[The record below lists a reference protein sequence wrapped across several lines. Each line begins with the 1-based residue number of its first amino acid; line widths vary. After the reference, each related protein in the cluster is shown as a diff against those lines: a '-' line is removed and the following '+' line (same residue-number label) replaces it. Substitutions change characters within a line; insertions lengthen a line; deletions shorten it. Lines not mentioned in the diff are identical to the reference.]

1 MTGLN
6 SITNTKRIAFLL
18 LKAKIGRFRPFFT
31 FASGAA
37 GVFFVSR
44 LLEVNFILPVFLL
57 SLVLLFGSL
66 YKNSSSKPYSLLNLT
81 FLYILVFAGAYFVIQ
96 NKVSLFYTP
105 FCLIS
110 MLAIILFDET
120 VISFLLTLA
129 AAVTVS
135 ILAGNNLAAGIVFLT
150 SGTVAIIMTKGARKR
165 STVIN
170 AGIAAG
176 IIQAVLLFFTR
187 GLLLRDPAE
196 YIIAPVNGLA
206 CGIIVLGILPIFEH
220 LFKTITNISLLELAD
235 FNHPL
240 LNRIM
245 LEAPGTYH
253 HSLIVGNLADAACR
267 AVGANSL
274 LARIGAYYHDA
285 GKLAKPGY
293 FSENQDLAN
302 NKHEELSPTIS
313 RLIIMNHVKEG
324 VELARKH
331 HLSPILVDF
340 IQQHHGNSL
349 VYYFYRKALESL
361 EADQELK
368 EEGFRYPG
376 PKPDTKEKAI
386 VMLAD
391 AVEATVRALKEP
403 TPARIE
409 EVVHKIRNNKFI
421 DGQLD
426 ECDLTLKD
434 LEKIAGVFIRVL
446 SGIYHARI
454 DYRENTPPN
463 GTQTG

>member
-1 MTGLN
+1 MTGLR
-6 SITNTKRIAFLL
+6 SISNTKTISFLRL
-18 LKAKIGRFRPFFT
+18 AKKIGRFRPFIT
-31 FASGAA
+31 FAAGTAA
-37 GVFFVSR
+37 VFFISS
-44 LLEVNFILPVFLL
+44 LLAVNFILPVFLL
-57 SLVLLFGSL
+57 SLVLLFGFL
-66 YKNSSSKPYSLLNLT
+66 YKNSASKPYSLLNLT
-81 FLYILVFAGAYFVIQ
+81 FLYVLVFAAAYFIIQ
-96 NKVSLFYTP
+96 NNVSLFYTP
-105 FCLIS
+105 FCMIS

-129 AAVTVS
+129 SAMTVS
-135 ILAGNNLAAGIVFLT
+135 VLAGNNLTAGLIFLT
-150 SGTVAIIMTKGARKR
+150 SGTAAIITARGARKR
-165 STVIN
+165 ITVIN

-176 IIQAVLLFFTR
+176 IIQAALLFLTR
-187 GLLLRDPAE
+187 GSLILSNPVE
-196 YIIAPVNGLA
+196 YIIALVNGLA
-206 CGIIVLGILPIFEH
+206 CGIIVLGVLPIFEH

-293 FSENQDLAN
+293 FSENQNLED

-324 VELARKH
+324 VELARKY
-331 HLSPILVDF
+331 HLSPILLDF
-340 IQQHHGNSL
+340 IQQHHGSSL

-361 EADQELK
+361 EEDHEIK

-386 VMLAD
+386 VLLAD
-391 AVEATVRALKEP
+391 SVEATARALKEP

-409 EVVHKIRNNKFI
+409 EVVHKTINNKFI

-434 LEKIAGVFIRVL
+434 LEKIASIFIRVL
-446 SGIYHARI
+446 SGIYHARV
-454 DYRENTPPN
+454 DYKENTPHD
-463 GTQTG
+463 GI

>member
-1 MTGLN
+1 MTGLS
-6 SITNTKRIAFLL
+6 SITNTKKISLL
-18 LKAKIGRFRPFFT
+18 RLTNEISRLRPFFT
-31 FASGAA
+31 FTAGTAA
-37 GVFFVSR
+37 AFFIAYS
-44 LLEVNFILPVFLL
+44 LEINFILPVFLL
-57 SLVLLFGSL
+57 ILVLLFGVL
-66 YKNSSSKPYSLLNLT
+66 YKNSASKPYSLLNLT
-81 FLYILVFAGAYFVIQ
+81 FLYIIIFASAYFITR
-96 NKVSLFYTP
+96 NGISLFYTP

-110 MLAIILFDET
+110 MLAIILFDEA

-129 AAVTVS
+129 AALTISV
-135 ILAGNNLAAGIVFLT
+135 LAGNNLAAGLLFLT
-150 SGTVAIIMTKGARKR
+150 SGTTAIILSKGARR
-165 STVIN
+165 RITIIN

-176 IIQAVLLFFTR
+176 IIQAVLLFFGR
-187 GLLLRDPAE
+187 GFLLMNPAE
-196 YIIAPVNGLA
+196 YIIAAVNGLA

-285 GKLAKPGY
+285 GKLTKPGY
-293 FSENQDLAN
+293 FSENQNLED

-331 HLSPILVDF
+331 HLSPILIDF

-349 VYYFYRKALESL
+349 VYYFYRKALENL
-361 EADQELK
+361 EEDQEVK

-376 PKPDTKEKAI
+376 PRPDTKEKAI
-386 VMLAD
+386 VLLAD
-391 AVEATVRALKEP
+391 SVEATARALKEP

-409 EVVHKIRNNKFI
+409 EVVHKIINNKFI

-434 LEKIAGVFIRVL
+434 LERIASIFIRVL

-454 DYRENTPPN
+454 DYREGFPQN
-463 GTQTG
+463 GT